1 MKFKDIVELSF
12 QRFRTRSLRFLLTVF
27 GVGVGIGV
35 VFLLVTLGFGL
46 QELVIGRISS
56 SESLLSLDVAV
67 SEDTAKILPI
77 TNATVDE
84 FKKIPG
90 VTDVSP
96 LLSSPVELNYGTI
109 KAQSLAQAVN
119 PAYFRYAG
127 ISASVGKL
135 FDEEKDGIVVSK
147 TVLRLFDLQPQDA
160 LNKEVNLTLFLPKQ
174 TQIVSE
180 EKKPSIAG
188 KSTTPTPTPNTDNE
202 INIVALPV
210 PFKIVGILDDEANSI
225 YIPLSAVGI
234 SDLTYAQ
241 TKVRVQTKES
251 INPVREALLAKGFTV
266 KALTDTL
273 DQLNQIFRATQASLG
288 VLGIVA
294 LFIASVGMFN
304 TLTISLLERTREV
317 GILKT
322 IGATH
327 RDIWMIFLFEAE
339 LIGALGGIS
348 GVLGGI
354 IFSKVVNILVN
365 GMAQRFGGQSVNL
378 FLAPWWFIFTIIIVS
393 LFVGFLTGVY
403 PAKRAAKISPLEA
416 LKRE

>member
-1 MKFKDIVELSF
+1 MKFKDIIELSF

-56 SESLLSLDVAV
+56 SESLLSLDVAT
-67 SEDTAKILPI
+67 SEDSAKILPI
-77 TNATVDE
+77 TDSVVEE
-84 FKKIPG
+84 FKKIPEII
-90 VTDVSP
+90 DVSP
-96 LLSSPVELNYGTI
+96 LLSSPVELGYGTI

-119 PAYFRYAG
+119 PSYFRYAG
-127 ISASVGKL
+127 MSADTGKL
-135 FDEEKDGIVVSK
+135 FDEEKDGMVVSK

-160 LNKEVNLTLFLPKQ
+160 LGKEVNLTLFLSKPTKV
-174 TQIVSE
+174 VSE

-188 KSTTPTPTPNTDNE
+188 KSASPTPTPTADNE

-225 YIPLSAVGI
+225 YIPLSSVGV

-241 TKVRVQTKES
+241 TKVRVQTKDS

-273 DQLNQIFRATQASLG
+273 DQLNQIFRVTQVSLG

-348 GVLGGI
+348 GVLGGM
-354 IFSKVVNILVN
+354 IFSKIVNIIVN
-365 GMAQRFGGQSVNL
+365 GIAHRFGGESVDL
-378 FLAPWWFIFTIIIVS
+378 FLAPWWFICTIIIVS
-393 LFVGFLTGVY
+393 LVVGFLTGVY
-403 PAKRAAKISPLEA
+403 PAKRAAKINPLQA